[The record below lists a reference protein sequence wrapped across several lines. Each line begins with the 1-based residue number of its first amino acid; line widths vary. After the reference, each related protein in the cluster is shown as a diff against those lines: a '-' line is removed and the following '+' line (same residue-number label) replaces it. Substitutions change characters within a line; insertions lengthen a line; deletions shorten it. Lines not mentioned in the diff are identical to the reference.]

1 MPLKHYCTS
10 RNGAFQITTDNTMTI
25 IWKQMYVWVSEV
37 DRLISTEIFYILQV
51 LLNLNFYKNRQRKQG
66 TSWI

>member
-1 MPLKHYCTS
+1 MPLKHYRTS
-10 RNGAFQITTDNTMTI
+10 RNGAFHITTDDTMII
-25 IWKQMYVWVSEV
+25 IWKQMHVWISEV
-37 DRLISTEIFYILQV
+37 DQLISTEIFYILQA